1 MDDSEFNSEAFQL
14 SPEQAEALARD
25 YHEARA
31 KAAGRRKRGSSH
43 APEKDIYVQMRTED
57 AVAGFHSLLCPQA
70 LVWHRLHYLAWKTG
84 SATVTLA
91 NKTLAEM
98 GVSRSIK
105 SRALQLLER
114 DGLIKVKRRGRHS
127 PTVTI
132 INWRPIRSRS
142 GK

>member
-25 YHEARA
+25 YQEAR
-31 KAAGRRKRGSSH
+31 
-43 APEKDIYVQMRTED
+43 ED